1 MSLFH
6 VKLFLLFI
14 LLPLFGSSQISTIW
28 LKDQLIPAPKKI
40 DSAVLE
46 WNAQQEKYIS
56 LSENAKQWLYWT
68 NYARKDTRRFWDSAV
83 APILLTFPELEG
95 KYSISLRREL
105 YKHESLSLFSLNE
118 GLLNTAQAHATD
130 IANSEIRPG
139 HVSSNGTGFSN
150 RMKSAGIKFCAAE
163 NICVGNHSI
172 LLSLVLLFLDLDLP
186 ELGHRKNL
194 LSPIFTDLGIGVAV
208 LKDSSLF
215 SVQDFSCPQQ
225 Y

>member
-6 VKLFLLFI
+6 VKPFLLFI

-68 NYARKDTRRFWDSAV
+68 NYPRNDTRRFWDSAV

-105 YKHESLSLFSLNE
+105 YTLASLSLFSLNE
-118 GLLNTAQAHATD
+118 YLLNTAQAHATD
-130 IANSEIRPG
+130 IANSKIRPG
-139 HVSSNGTGFSN
+139 HVSSNGTVFSD
-150 RMKSAGIKFCAAE
+150 RMKFAGLKFCAAE

-172 LLSLVLLFLDLDLP
+172 LLSLVLLFLDIDLP

-194 LSPIFTDLGIGVAV
+194 LGPIFTDLGIGVAV

-215 SVQDFSCPQQ
+215 SVQDFSYPQQ